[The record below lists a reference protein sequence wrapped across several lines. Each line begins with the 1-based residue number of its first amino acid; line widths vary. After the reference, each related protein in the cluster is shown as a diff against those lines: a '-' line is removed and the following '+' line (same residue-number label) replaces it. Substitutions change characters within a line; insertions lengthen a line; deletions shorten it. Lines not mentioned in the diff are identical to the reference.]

1 MKENRKGN
9 CLRQLTL
16 SKSGIAKVKSHSTE
30 LKANDFEGSI
40 KSSHPGEWCLIKL
53 PDAAYIGFINP
64 LVDDQY
70 TCFYIIEPSLGEVN
84 PLNLIKDKILHAYAK
99 REQIKGYLD
108 GCRLFYGASDGIPG
122 LIVDTFENANIIQI
136 NTAGID
142 KYREDIRSIF
152 DSLTKKKSYLLDNV
166 QYRAKEFLPTF
177 ERESVPDITIME
189 NNLRYTL
196 RSEVL
201 QKVGFYYDHRE
212 NRNQLSNLLK
222 RLNHSPANGVDLFS
236 YIGAWGMS
244 ALSSG
249 CQKMD
254 FVDQGDFQREISAN
268 LKLNGFDG
276 RGEFYRADVFKFL
289 DERIK
294 DNRTYDLIL
303 SDPPAFAKSLNQKK
317 QALEGYSK
325 LHRKVLKLAAKNSL
339 CVFSSC
345 THYVSHEEF
354 LKNIQEASFK
364 EHRSLQLVYTG
375 MQGWDHPVSNLSD
388 KSNYIKSYFYFV
400 E

>member
-1 MKENRKGN
+1 M
-9 CLRQLTL
+9 RQLTL
-16 SKSGIAKVKSHSTE
+16 SKSGITKVKSHLTE
-30 LKANDFEGSI
+30 LKAPDFEGSI
-40 KSSHPGEWCLIKL
+40 KSSHPGEWCLVKL
-53 PDAAYIGFINP
+53 PDDLYVGFINP
-64 LVDDQY
+64 LIDDQY
-70 TCFYIIEPSLGEVN
+70 TCFYIVEKCQGEVN
-84 PLNLIKDKILHAYAK
+84 PLDVIRNSITKAYQK
-99 REQIKGYLD
+99 REMIKGYLS
-108 GCRLFYGASDGIPG
+108 GCRIFYGMSDGIPG
-122 LIVDTFENANIIQI
+122 LIIDSFENANIIQI
-136 NTAGID
+136 NTAGVD
-142 KYREDIRSIF
+142 KYREEIRSLTET
-152 DSLTKKKSYLLDNV
+152 LTKKKSYFLDNH

-177 ERESVPDITIME
+177 EKEAVPDITILE
-189 NNLRYTL
+189 NDLKYAL

-212 NRNQLSNLLK
+212 NRRQLSSLLK
-222 RLNHSPANGVDLFS
+222 RLNVSPVQGVDLFS
-236 YIGAWGMS
+236 YIGAWGIS

-254 FVDQGDFQREISAN
+254 FVDQGHFQTEINTN
-268 LKLNGFDG
+268 LKLNLLEG

-289 DERIK
+289 DDRIK
-294 DNRTYDLIL
+294 ENRTYDLIL
-303 SDPPAFAKSLNQKK
+303 SDPPAFAKSLSQKK

-325 LHRKVLKLAAKNSL
+325 LHRKVLKLAAKSSI

-364 EHRSLQLVYTG
+364 EGRKLQLIYTG
-375 MQGWDHPVSNLSD
+375 MQGWDHPVSNLND